1 MCKPTT
7 RRDEYGI
14 YECSY
19 TFPNRIVMATG
30 DTPDV
35 AYAAWVDKMI
45 LTVTDQGES
54 ISSLKIAADYWANR
68 GIKS

>member
-35 AYAAWVDKMI
+35 AYAAWVDKMV
-45 LTVTDQGES
+45 LTVTNQGERIDRL
-54 ISSLKIAADYWANR
+54 ISELRYLNLP
-68 GIKS
+68 

>member
-19 TFPNRIVMATG
+19 TFPNRIVMAPG

-35 AYAAWVDKMI
+35 AYAAWVDKMV
-45 LTVTDQGES
+45 LTVTNQGERIDRL
-54 ISSLKIAADYWANR
+54 ISELRYLNLP
-68 GIKS
+68 

>member
-7 RRDEYGI
+7 RRDEYGV

-19 TFPNRIVMATG
+19 TFPYRIVMATG

-35 AYAAWVDKMI
+35 AYAAWVDKMV
-45 LTVTDQGES
+45 LTVTNQGERIDRL
-54 ISSLKIAADYWANR
+54 ISELRYLNLP
-68 GIKS
+68 